1 MLVPGNKAPD
11 LHLPLT
17 IDAQFDLADQT
28 PELFTMLV
36 FYRGKHCP
44 ICRSYLETIGG
55 RLDEITKRGI
65 NPLAISMDSEE
76 RAMVVDREWDTHD
89 LPLAHSMSEETA
101 REWSLYISSKREG
114 SDEPPIFSEPAL
126 YLIKP
131 DGTIYFANVQS
142 APFMRPPIDELLKAL
157 DFIGDKNYP
166 PRGMAT

>member
-1 MLVPGNKAPD
+1 MLIPGSKAPD

-17 IDAQFDLADQT
+17 IDAQFDLADQS
-28 PELFTMLV
+28 PETFTLLI

-55 RLDEITKRGI
+55 RLSEITERGI
-65 NPLAISMDSEE
+65 NPFAVSMDDED
-76 RAMVVDREWDTHD
+76 RAMVVDREWKTHD

-101 REWSLYISSKREG
+101 RKWGLYISTARDG
-114 SDEPPIFSEPAL
+114 SDEPAVFSEPAL

-142 APFMRPPIDELLKAL
+142 APFTRPSLDELLQAV
-157 DFIGDKNYP
+157 DYITKNDYP
-166 PRGMAT
+166 ARGTAT